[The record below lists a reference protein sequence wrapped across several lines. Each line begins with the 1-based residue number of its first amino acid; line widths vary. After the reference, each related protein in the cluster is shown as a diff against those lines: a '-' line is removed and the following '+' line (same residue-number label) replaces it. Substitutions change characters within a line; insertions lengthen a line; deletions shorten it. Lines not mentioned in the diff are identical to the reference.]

1 MTDAE
6 MAAGQREFVSHFDA
20 LEREAILIASAKCPD
35 ERTRADWA
43 VLGWPFGP
51 PVYARPEMEAC
62 DR

>member
-1 MTDAE
+1 MTE
-6 MAAGQREFVSHFDA
+6 QEHEAGQRELAEHFDRV
-20 LEREAILIASAKCPD
+20 EREAINVATAKHPD
-35 ERTRADWA
+35 ERTPGDWA